1 MKKFVKSM
9 LSDER
14 GAWSHKR
21 VIGFLCSI
29 VLCTSLIITSIVPKE
44 FTPPEALVNAVL
56 TIAGFCIVGT
66 SIDKFSFKEKPKE
79 ETNA

>member
-44 FTPPEALVNAVL
+44 YAPPAGLIDAVL
-56 TIAGFCIVGT
+56 TLACICVVGT
-66 SIDKFSFKEKPKE
+66 TIDKFSYKEKSK
-79 ETNA
+79 